1 MEKSDPLSLKQSIYL
16 GDRAIKLI
24 ILDGWNELAKVQ
36 VDSIS
41 RVRSADGKW
50 DYYTAEDIE
59 DGFLVF
65 GNVRLF
71 AISPTGAIP
80 KDYVTSFELNY
91 GQPSNEVFRAHIVT
105 AGVLPT
111 GERGEIAIEV
121 VGDVFYLE
129 DPNRPGE
136 KIPS

>member
-24 ILDGWNELAKVQ
+24 ILDGWNELAKIQ

-50 DYYTAEDIE
+50 NYYTAEDIE

-71 AISPTGAIP
+71 AIS
-80 KDYVTSFELNY
+80 L
-91 GQPSNEVFRAHIVT
+91 
-105 AGVLPT
+105 
-111 GERGEIAIEV
+111 
-121 VGDVFYLE
+121 
-129 DPNRPGE
+129 RPAPFQT
-136 KIPS
+136 IM

>member
-1 MEKSDPLSLKQSIYL
+1 MEKSDPISFKQSIYL

-24 ILDGWNELAKVQ
+24 VVDGWSGLVKIQ
-36 VDSIS
+36 IDSIS
-41 RVRSADGKW
+41 RVRSRDGKW
-50 DYYTAEDIE
+50 NYYTAEDIE

-80 KDYVTSFELNY
+80 NDYVTSFELNY
-91 GQPSNEVFRAHIVT
+91 GQPSNEVFRARIIT
-105 AGVLPT
+105 AGLLPT

-136 KIPS
+136 KITS